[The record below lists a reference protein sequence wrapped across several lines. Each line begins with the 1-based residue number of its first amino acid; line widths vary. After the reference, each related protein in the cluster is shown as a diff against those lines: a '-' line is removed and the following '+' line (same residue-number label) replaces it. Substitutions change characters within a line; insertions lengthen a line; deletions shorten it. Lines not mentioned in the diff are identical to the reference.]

1 MYDHNWSL
9 NAYLTGSDTVT
20 NPKPKPS
27 PLVAAAVACNSES
40 AERKRKPRPKAK
52 DSKPP
57 VFTKKENATLAQC
70 IEILNWFH
78 TNGKNQS
85 KTARHFDSV
94 YPNLKLKQPIISD
107 WIKHELKW
115 RTQWEAEQATENNAK
130 RVQQTQHPE
139 VTEMLD
145 LWVSQAMRSGILLTG
160 EVIRQKWTA
169 FADLAGIPEEDRL
182 KLSDSWLGKFKIR
195 NGLRE
200 FKRHGDAASSD
211 AKTIEEERKR
221 VQELIK
227 KYGYK
232 LRDIF
237 NMDETGLFYGY
248 AMKDCLEVCVCG

>member
-1 MYDHNWSL
+1 MANTMGSRAGNREQCQACLTDTASRGDRNARSL
-9 NAYLTGSDTVT
+9 
-20 NPKPKPS
+20 
-27 PLVAAAVACNSES
+27 
-40 AERKRKPRPKAK
+40 
-52 DSKPP
+52 
-57 VFTKKENATLAQC
+57 
-70 IEILNWFH
+70 
-78 TNGKNQS
+78 
-85 KTARHFDSV
+85 
-94 YPNLKLKQPIISD
+94 
-107 WIKHELKW
+107 
-115 RTQWEAEQATENNAK
+115 
-130 RVQQTQHPE
+130 
-139 VTEMLD
+139 
-145 LWVSQAMRSGILLTG
+145 GITG